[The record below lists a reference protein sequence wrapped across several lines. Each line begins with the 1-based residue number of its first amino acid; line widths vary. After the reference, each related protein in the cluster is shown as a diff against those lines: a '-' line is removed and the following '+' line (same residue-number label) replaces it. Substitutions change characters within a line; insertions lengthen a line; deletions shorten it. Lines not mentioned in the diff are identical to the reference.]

1 MNESRDIAVDITNCD
16 REPIH
21 IPGAI
26 QPHGVL
32 LMLQEPDLVIAQ
44 ASENASTVFGRD
56 ALGLVAMPLSS
67 VLTVDS
73 LATVQGA
80 AERDHLPELNPLRLV
95 VGGRSCDGILHRYQG
110 ALILEIEPRTAA
122 ADADRTHHPLR
133 RAVSS
138 LQAATTLDQLLEAG
152 ADAVSR
158 LTGFERVLTY
168 SFDEEG
174 HGTVD
179 AEVMAAGLDSYKG
192 LHYPAS
198 DIPRQAR
205 ELYLRNRIRNIPDA
219 RYTPAALTPA
229 LRPDTGTPLDLS
241 FAVLRSVSPIHLE
254 YLANMGI
261 RASMSVSLVVRDRLW
276 GLISCANHSGAHY
289 VPYEVR
295 SDCELLGRMMSLLI
309 AAFEDREIAAGRQRR
324 RPTLDLLADAMRAA
338 DDALG
343 GLLTR
348 PGELFAL
355 LRIDGAAVV
364 DGDVRTAGRVPPLQA
379 IRAVSECLRQ
389 ADEPAVFMTDSLS
402 KLVPEFSAIKDVASG
417 VVSFALP
424 GTLPRRYLGFR
435 PEILQTVDWGG
446 DPRKPVEQDM
456 TTRLHPR
463 RSFAL
468 WREEVRLRSQPW
480 TALDREAGEELRR
493 LVVEVD
499 LEKQVAREQRAVRA
513 RDDLVAVVSHDLKNP
528 LNVIQM
534 QSVLLRKVAG
544 ADVDERSSRLRASL
558 DRIQRS
564 VGHMDALI
572 HDLLDLARIEAGRF
586 VVQRQ
591 AESIHEMLEEA
602 LIILRPL
609 AEAKGVALHEEAAVD
624 VKVLADRERI
634 FQVLSNLVGNAIKFT
649 PSGGRIV
656 LRADIDRD
664 YALFTV
670 TDTGPGLAPEQL
682 SEVFNRYW
690 QASKTGREGAGLGLY
705 IAKGIVEAHGGR
717 MWAERAH
724 EGGAT
729 FRFTLPLMDSTPV
742 AT

>member
-1 MNESRDIAVDITNCD
+1 MNERRDIGVDITNCD

-32 LMLQEPDLVIAQ
+32 LMLQEPDLIIAQ
-44 ASENASTVFGRD
+44 ASENASTLFRRD
-56 ALGLVAMPLSS
+56 VLELVAMPLSS
-67 VLTVDS
+67 ALMVDS
-73 LATVQGA
+73 LAAVQGA
-80 AERDHLPELNPLRLV
+80 AERDHLAEVNPLRLV
-95 VGGRSCDGILHRYQG
+95 VGERACDGILHRYQD
-110 ALILEIEPRTAA
+110 ALILEIEPRTPA
-122 ADADRTHHPLR
+122 ADTGRTHHPLR

-138 LQAATTLDQLLEAG
+138 LQGATTLDQLLETG
-152 ADAVSR
+152 AEAVSR
-158 LTGFERVLTY
+158 LTGFERVLIY

-174 HGTVD
+174 HGSVD
-179 AEVMAAGLDSYKG
+179 AEVMADGLDSYKG

-229 LRPDTGTPLDLS
+229 SRPDTGTPLDLS

-276 GLISCANHSGAHY
+276 GLISCANHSRAHY

-309 AAFEDREIAAGRQRR
+309 AAFEDRAIAAGRQRR
-324 RPTLDLLADAMRAA
+324 QPTLDLLADAMRTA

-343 GLLTR
+343 GLLAR
-348 PGELFAL
+348 PSELFAL

-364 DGDVRTAGRVPPLQA
+364 DGDVRTAGRVPPLEA
-379 IRAVSECLRQ
+379 IRAVSDWLRQ

-424 GTLPRRYLGFR
+424 ATQPRRYLGFR

-446 DPRKPVEQDM
+446 DPRKPVEEDV

-591 AESIHEMLEEA
+591 AESIQEMLEEA

-609 AEAKGVALHEEAAVD
+609 AEAKGVALHEDAADD
-624 VKVLADRERI
+624 VKVLADRERV

-656 LRADIDRD
+656 LRANTDRD

-717 MWAERAH
+717 MWAERAQ

-729 FRFTLPLMDSTPV
+729 FKFTLPLTDSTPTV
-742 AT
+742 T